1 MHASNFLLNVFLK
14 STSKCRHIGGGD
26 SQFTFF
32 TQRENMRLSKE
43 QSFIF
48 YSVICSITDYFL
60 FTSGWTSYQNST
72 LFNILL
78 LCFLYFLFS
87 FLFRY
92 PFKQSTLLWKTS
104 QIVCIRFKTRL
115 FSYGYGIRYEYGIFT
130 QKIKGT
136 EQVSVLWFCFLTP
149 FLNLMN
155 ILQSIYIALIM
166 FYNRLKSLTIGCAL
180 VIPGRR

>member
-1 MHASNFLLNVFLK
+1 MNISL
-14 STSKCRHIGGGD
+14 IGWSHLG
-26 SQFTFF
+26 SLIVKNLRQPWH
-32 TQRENMRLSKE
+32 MRLFKE

-48 YSVICSITDYFL
+48 YSVISSITDDFL
-60 FTSGWTSYQNST
+60 FTAGWTSYPNST

-104 QIVCIRFKTRL
+104 QIVCIQFKTRL

-149 FLNLMN
+149 FFKLDEHFT
-155 ILQSIYIALIM
+155 IHIYCIDYVL
-166 FYNRLKSLTIGCAL
+166 
-180 VIPGRR
+180 